1 MWEKVRSSVLFG
13 VACIT
18 SPCCTPLLV
27 PLLIGLLAGTPSAAL
42 ITQNVGWVYGLLTL
56 LSVISLVLA
65 LRWMGKRNTAQ
76 ASIVRPVNVPVGDN
90 THVEQST

>member
-1 MWEKVRSSVLFG
+1 MWKKIRSGVLFG

-27 PLLIGLLAGTPSAAL
+27 PLLIGLLAGTPAAAW

-56 LSVISLVLA
+56 LSVISFVLA
-65 LRWMGKRNTAQ
+65 LRWMGRRNTMQ
-76 ASIVRPVNVPVGDN
+76 ATIVRSVNVPVGDN